1 VEDIENDM
9 KELVISDAQ
18 KVDPEAQVD
27 DELGFQIFYLQ
38 EDSEKAKE
46 EDKKYGDLLKL
57 RTHRNEFGRRV
68 HQTAKYVLL
77 QKIQEAERIMIF
89 NEYKDRKGDL
99 MTGVARRFEKGNVI
113 VDLGRTEAILPLKE
127 QAPRESYRVG
137 ERVQAFV
144 KDVLKDTKGP
154 QIILSRIDPRF
165 VIRLFEKEVP
175 EIYEGI
181 VKIVSI
187 AREPGERTKIAVTS
201 TDVDVDPVGACV
213 GMKGAR
219 VQAIVQELRGEKIDI
234 VPFSHD
240 PARYVCNAIAPAE
253 VQKVFIDE
261 GKKAIELIVADDQL
275 SLAIGKK
282 GQNVKLAT
290 KLTEWKIEIHSETKI
305 EEMKKALKNEL
316 LTVEGLDS
324 AMIEYLFKLGYHS
337 IDNIISTE
345 NAEFMNI
352 HGLTEEIVEKMKK
365 AATVLKERRE
375 QEITA
380 VEPKPDAPAENNLPV
395 SEPASPASET
405 ATEPASTI
413 EPVEETTTAKEPE
426 P

>member
-1 VEDIENDM
+1 
-9 KELVISDAQ
+9 
-18 KVDPEAQVD
+18 
-27 DELGFQIFYLQ
+27 
-38 EDSEKAKE
+38 
-46 EDKKYGDLLKL
+46 
-57 RTHRNEFGRRV
+57 
-68 HQTAKYVLL
+68 
-77 QKIQEAERIMIF
+77 
-89 NEYKDRKGDL
+89 
-99 MTGVARRFEKGNVI
+99 
-113 VDLGRTEAILPLKE
+113 
-127 QAPRESYRVG
+127 
-137 ERVQAFV
+137 V